1 MAKLSAKEIYDRSEP
16 PMVYVLEPHKA
27 QRLNGKTMLVPS
39 ARQVAE
45 CIQGIE
51 LGKTLTI
58 QQVRD
63 QLAREAGAEIT
74 CPMVANKYWRIVA
87 ELELAPWWRVTVNG
101 KPSPRMPGG
110 IVEHR
115 ARLASEGIAI

>member
-16 PMVYVLEPHKA
+16 PMVYVLEPGKA
-27 QRLNGKTMLVPS
+27 ERLKGKTMLVPS
-39 ARQVAE
+39 ARQVEE
-45 CIQGIE
+45 CIRKIE
-51 LGKTLTI
+51 LGKTRTI
-58 QQVRD
+58 QEIRD
-63 QLAREAGAEIT
+63 QLANEAGAEIT
-74 CPMVANKYWRIVA
+74 CPMTANKYWRVVA
-87 ELELAPWWRVTVNG
+87 ELELAPWWRVTVDR

>member
-1 MAKLSAKEIYDRSEP
+1 
-16 PMVYVLEPHKA
+16 MVYVLEPHKA
-27 QRLNGKTMLVPS
+27 QRLKGKTMLVPS

-74 CPMVANKYWRIVA
+74 CPMAASKYWRIVA
-87 ELELAPWWRVTVNG
+87 ELDFGPWWRVTVNG
-101 KPSPRMPGG
+101 KPNPRMPGG
-110 IVEHR
+110 IGEHR
-115 ARLASEGIAI
+115 TRLILEGISI